1 MLCAPITS
9 QVAAIEALEN
19 GSKAVEKMRLEYMSR
34 RDYMVNQFNEMGL
47 SCHLP
52 GGAFYAFPDIR
63 ETGLSS
69 KDFATGL
76 LNSEN
81 VAAVPG
87 DAFGVSGEG
96 FLRCCYATD
105 INLIKSAMNG
115 FVRFVESIK

>member
-1 MLCAPITS
+1 M
-9 QVAAIEALEN
+9 VIEFT
-19 GSKAVEKMRLEYMSR
+19 GRGVP
-34 RDYMVNQFNEMGL
+34 
-47 SCHLP
+47 CHLP

-69 KDFATGL
+69 KDFATKL
-76 LNSEN
+76 LETES

-105 INLIKSAMNG
+105 INLIKSAMQG
-115 FVRFVESIK
+115 FKRFVESVK

>member
-1 MLCAPITS
+1 
-9 QVAAIEALEN
+9 
-19 GSKAVEKMRLEYMSR
+19 MRE
-34 RDYMVNQFNEMGL
+34 YMVNEFNGMGL
-47 SCHLP
+47 PCHLP

-69 KDFATGL
+69 KDFATNL
-76 LNSEN
+76 LEAES

-105 INLIKSAMNG
+105 INLIKSAMQG
-115 FVRFVESIK
+115 FKRFVDSVK

>member
-1 MLCAPITS
+1 
-9 QVAAIEALEN
+9 
-19 GSKAVEKMRLEYMSR
+19 MSR

-115 FVRFVESIK
+115 FMRFVESIK